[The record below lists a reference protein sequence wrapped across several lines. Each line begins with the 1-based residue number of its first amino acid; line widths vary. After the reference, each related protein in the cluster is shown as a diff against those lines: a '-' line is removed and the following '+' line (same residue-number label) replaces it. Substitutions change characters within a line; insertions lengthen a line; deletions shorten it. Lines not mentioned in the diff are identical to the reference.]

1 MKKSKNTPII
11 ITLAIILVA
20 TVAVLYS
27 NKKYREEAELER
39 QDEELFEETDSMMRE
54 MEWSLEEIER
64 KTKQ

>member
-39 QDEELFEETDSMMRE
+39 QYDELFEETDSMMRE

-64 KTKQ
+64 KAKL